1 MSGRGMSMSWP
12 YKLRWGRWT
21 QVWSRSSAGLT
32 VGALLDLVT
41 EFRTQTVS
49 QWQVYYVL
57 AENAC
62 VPDSRTFTA
71 HLRSIRNFVSFRCFE
86 ELCFFCHKFLL
97 HLTRPPTRNYLLE
110 KLIIHEKNNWNCL
123 RGCGIDYGLKF
134 WLSQQISELFISHM
148 HVHIQ
153 VAIIL
158 IYWEKLTPQLLLQHW
173 VKE

>member
-1 MSGRGMSMSWP
+1 MRGRGMSILWP

-32 VGALLDLVT
+32 VGALL
-41 EFRTQTVS
+41 
-49 QWQVYYVL
+49 YCVL

-71 HLRSIRNFVSFRCFE
+71 HLRPICNFVSFRCFE

-110 KLIIHEKNNWNCL
+110 KLKIHEKNNWNCL

-153 VAIIL
+153 IAIIL
-158 IYWEKLTPQLLLQHW
+158 IYWEKLTPQLLFQHW